1 MDTEDRQTT
10 HIACNSMSLESSD
23 QTSRSGL
30 LLRELGDRS
39 DFNILSVPLMN
50 DREGSRCTTNQ
61 RTIGCRTTKQI
72 TALHVKINGVDQLCV
87 ENVASVLNEI
97 YENVGT
103 VASSYQVEIAE
114 ARCSSFVLVCD
125 DAADPASS
133 GSFCEFQQDQPIIT
147 SLVRLLSLVID
158 LHRRL
163 QLTQAQHGGLWL
175 SMGIASGSVT
185 LLGCGSGAAWS
196 PWTALPVRDDAA
208 QLAEEMAAAAAG
220 DRSAVAVHESAL
232 WRWAAAATSK
242 TRTAPD
248 AKPHATT
255 YLHTYT

>member
-1 MDTEDRQTT
+1 M
-10 HIACNSMSLESSD
+10 
-23 QTSRSGL
+23 
-30 LLRELGDRS
+30 
-39 DFNILSVPLMN
+39 
-50 DREGSRCTTNQ
+50 
-61 RTIGCRTTKQI
+61 
-72 TALHVKINGVDQLCV
+72 
-87 ENVASVLNEI
+87 LNEI

-232 WRWAAAATSK
+232 WRWAAAAREMPPPSDWVHVHSGGRRRAAVFDLRDGEFRQPRADAAGVGAPPRLRRAASC
-242 TRTAPD
+242 TR
-248 AKPHATT
+248 
-255 YLHTYT
+255 